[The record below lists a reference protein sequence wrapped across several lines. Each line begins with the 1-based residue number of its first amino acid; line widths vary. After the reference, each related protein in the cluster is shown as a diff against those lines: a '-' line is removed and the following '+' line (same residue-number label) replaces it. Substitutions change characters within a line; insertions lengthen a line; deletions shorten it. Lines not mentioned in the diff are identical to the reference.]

1 MSGDTT
7 SDDSIARQ
15 DVLESAAESS
25 SDRRGVLRGAAAA
38 VGAALGV
45 AGGSGA
51 SDLTSMIDT
60 ARASSGPEPQ
70 GDTFCTYQCIDGTC
84 GCRKYYIDNGF
95 NTCYD
100 YGEWCCTG
108 CTGCEEDC
116 PY

>member
-1 MSGDTT
+1 MT
-7 SDDSIARQ
+7 DDSTTDDSSVTRQ
-15 DVLESAAESS
+15 DVLETASEPSRE
-25 SDRRGVLRGAAAA
+25 RRGVLRGAAAA

-51 SDLTSMIDT
+51 TDLTSMIGT
-60 ARASSGPEPQ
+60 AEADREVSTQE
-70 GDTFCTYQCIDGTC
+70 TFCTYQCIDGTC
-84 GCRKYYIDNGF
+84 GCRRYYVDNGF

-108 CTGCEEDC
+108 CTGCDGYC